1 MKTFVL
7 GLDGGGTK
15 TAVTAMDLNGQ
26 ILFEFTAGAINI
38 NGEDNANVQKNMAE
52 IFLRLSEQV
61 NSLPGSEVA
70 GNSLTSART
79 YAPDGLKACLA
90 LCIGAAGVSNPKAA
104 ACLEMAVRHGGYGGP
119 VSIKGDHEAALYGAL
134 KKPWGMILIAG
145 TGSICYGKTRL
156 NESHRTGGFGYLI
169 DDEGSGYAI
178 GRDILSAVVRAYDGR
193 CPETA
198 LTPMVYDRLKLTD
211 IGELIGFVYSGKT
224 NKRDIAA
231 LSPLLTQALSQQDP
245 AALDIA
251 EKSSLELV
259 KLVVPVAERLKL
271 ESGELA
277 LAGSILLKDPYI
289 RKAFEEKLRLALPGI
304 KTLSPAGSAA
314 YGAALMARDMLKSTA
329 Y

>member
-15 TAVTAMDLNGQ
+15 TAVMAMDLNGQ

-52 IFLRLSEQV
+52 IFRRLSEHV
-61 NSLPGSEVA
+61 NRFSRGEAA
-70 GNSLTSART
+70 GNSLTSAHSS
-79 YAPDGLKACLA
+79 APDGLEACLA
-90 LCIGAAGVSNPKAA
+90 LCAGAAGVSNPKAA
-104 ACLEMAVRHGGYGGP
+104 ACLEAAVRHAGYRGP
-119 VSIKGDHEAALYGAL
+119 VSIKGDHEAALCGAL

-145 TGSICYGKTRL
+145 TGSICYGKTL
-156 NESHRTGGFGYLI
+156 LSESHRTGGFGYLI

-193 CPETA
+193 GPETA
-198 LTPMVYDRLKLTD
+198 LTPMVYDRLKLTE
-211 IGELIGFVYSGKT
+211 IRELIGFVYSDKT

-245 AALDIA
+245 AALAIA
-251 EKSSLELV
+251 SKSSLELV
-259 KLVVPVAERLKL
+259 RLVQPVAEKLKL
-271 ESGELA
+271 GSGELA

-289 RKAFEEKLRLALPGI
+289 RKGFEEELRLVLPGI

-314 YGAALMARDMLKSTA
+314 YGAALMARDMLKNTA
-329 Y
+329 I